1 MGSGDLIQRGWK
13 GLPSFFVAWCRVFK
27 VMYMFQMSQEIVS
40 SWIKLFRSTYSNIV
54 FSHYAAKIY
63 MEFEIA
69 AVRLRTQSGFHVW
82 LVVCWE
88 NMTRLKPCPKIL
100 LKHFCSLHCQ
110 NKCIRFSFSSWKK
123 GAFSALSNSY
133 FLWIAI
139 CRYQSLE
146 KSELKSI
153 SLEFLVHTADVWYT
167 FLQSTF
173 ISVVEPIT
181 LCHFSWH
188 DIGR

>member
-54 FSHYAAKIY
+54 FSHYATKIY

-82 LVVCWE
+82 LIVCWE

-110 NKCIRFSFSSWKK
+110 NKCIDFLFRHGKK
-123 GAFSALSNSY
+123 VHFPSCLILI

-153 SLEFLVHTADVWYT
+153 S
-167 FLQSTF
+167 
-173 ISVVEPIT
+173 
-181 LCHFSWH
+181 
-188 DIGR
+188 